1 MQKFYRKLYFLLVS
15 LCLSFVLLIFFLFPL
30 NNNYVVLSCKGYE
43 DEILSELIATLIE
56 ETTEYKVK
64 RKNNLGSTFIT
75 FNALFSSDI
84 DLYPEYSGTLLFGIL
99 QQNKLHKNPMTFI
112 KNQLL
117 EKYQLK
123 AKKVFGFT
131 NNYVV
136 LITKE
141 FQEKKG
147 IYSLSDLQ
155 KFQEN
160 HLLRYGMDAEFVARE
175 EFNILKAKY
184 CLNLQPTIMDTGL
197 LYLNLDQNTFDCIVG
212 NELDDEIS
220 RFDLQI
226 LIDDK
231 YRLPSYDSMIVFKE
245 DLFSRFPKLKGVFKS
260 LKNQISKEEF
270 KQLNAIL
277 RKPNVNIQIIAKEF
291 LKKKGL
297 IKTNGA

>member
-99 QQNKLHKNPMTFI
+99 QQNKFHKNPMTFI

-117 EKYQLK
+117 EKYQLQ